1 MDLLH
6 FIKLYLNFLWHDFW
20 DFFDTIKLFLKNK
33 ANKPNNSH
41 LKHSDQVIIS
51 RIRIGHSKLTHTLL
65 TLD

>member
-1 MDLLH
+1 MIFGTFLIQLN
-6 FIKLYLNFLWHDFW
+6 YL
-20 DFFDTIKLFLKNK
+20 IYLKNK
-33 ANKPNNSH
+33 ANNPNNSH